1 MVNKKT
7 TEKQRKISEAKCWLF
22 GKKKKK
28 KPTTKLIDLY
38 LNRPRKQVQRLKER
52 ESEAGLH
59 CQALLIITC

>member
-1 MVNKKT
+1 MLALW
-7 TEKQRKISEAKCWLF
+7 E
-22 GKKKKK
+22 KKKKK